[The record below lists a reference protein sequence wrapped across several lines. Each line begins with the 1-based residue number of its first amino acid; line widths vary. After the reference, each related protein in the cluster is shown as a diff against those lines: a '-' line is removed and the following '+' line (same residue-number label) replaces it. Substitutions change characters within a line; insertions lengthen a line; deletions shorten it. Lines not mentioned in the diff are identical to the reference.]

1 MQDEQQFEQLM
12 LQYKQLKTGA
22 EDIRH
27 MIENEDFDSAITML
41 QSRESIYLNCKCMQN
56 FLELTPVQ
64 EKELNTIREELKS
77 MELANIRF
85 LEESMTKVQL
95 ELKTIQKTEK
105 IQQAY
110 DFEKEQSGSII
121 NVTE

>member
-64 EKELNTIREELKS
+64 EKELNTIKEELKS

-85 LEESMTKVQL
+85 LEEGMTKVQL

-110 DFEKEQSGSII
+110 DFEKEQAGSII